1 MAMRAAAFTVFR
13 TPFNRLPFKTVT
25 VDWEFALP
33 WNRVITFHLKLNS
46 DVEKIAFDFSPTK
59 SSIDFY
65 EMSGHRK
72 T

>member
-1 MAMRAAAFTVFR
+1 MRTAAFLVFR

-33 WNRVITFHLKLNS
+33 WNRIITFHLKITS
-46 DVEKIAFDFSPTK
+46 DVEKIAFNFLPTQ

-65 EMSGHRK
+65 EMSGRRK
-72 T
+72 S